1 MYHCR
6 AKLTTGFDPGCDERP
21 TSAIDN
27 SPQFAANLLLTVVAT
42 VADDLRRSTRY
53 SSLSTAQSGHADALS
68 MPAGEAIADAV
79 NDFRSAYTFASD
91 DRRRTFCREG
101 K

>member
-1 MYHCR
+1 MYHYG
-6 AKLTTGFDPGCDERP
+6 AKLTTSFDPGGDEGP
-21 TSAIDN
+21 TAAVDH
-27 SPQFAANLLLTVVAT
+27 SPQFAANLLLTVVT
-42 VADDLRRSTRY
+42 TEADDLRRSTRY

-79 NDFRSAYTFASD
+79 NDFRSAYTLASD
-91 DRRRTFCREG
+91 NRRRTFCREG